1 VSEPVEGSARRL
13 RREGVREGV
22 TVVIASIA
30 AFAAGATALSLL
42 RGAEYEATAVVT
54 GAPAGEPARSPQAA
68 RRALA
73 GTGAG
78 TANARELLDRLEA
91 DGGPGSR
98 LAFTVSADEPA
109 AARRLAQGYA
119 RAWVERLP
127 RRARARAAPAGPA
140 QRDRDVPRD
149 ALIGAALGL
158 LAGVVLAM
166 VREAL
171 DVRRTSSRRVAGRL
185 GLEELGRVPEAPV
198 GLDEAYRVSALE
210 APESGAARAY
220 ADLAARVAEAAEVA
234 AARIILVCGTVAEDQ
249 GERVAAGLAAALSVG
264 GRTVAVVE
272 LDPRRPTLRRQFA
285 LPRRPGAADVARGDS
300 TLDEALTPVQG
311 ASGLFVLTAG
321 AGQAVVD
328 DTGGAPLDALRARFD
343 LVVVSGAP
351 LLRDG
356 EPSGVGADALV
367 LAVRLRRTRH
377 SRRPRLERVLDT
389 LDLPVLGFVLTTS
402 PGAGAPLSAL
412 RA

>member
-1 VSEPVEGSARRL
+1 VERSAEGL
-13 RREGVREGV
+13 RREGLREGV
-22 TVVIASIA
+22 TVVIAAIA

-42 RGAEYEATAVVT
+42 RGPEYEATAVVT

-73 GTGAG
+73 TAGAG
-78 TANARELLDRLEA
+78 KADIRELLDRLEVE
-91 DGGPGSR
+91 GGPGGR

-127 RRARARAAPAGPA
+127 GRSGARAGPAGPA
-140 QRDRDVPRD
+140 RRDRDVPRD

-158 LAGVVLAM
+158 LAGLGLAL

-171 DVRRTSSRRVAGRL
+171 DVRRTSSRRVARRL

-198 GLDEAYRVSALE
+198 GLEEAYRVPALE
-210 APESGAARAY
+210 APEGAAAQAY
-220 ADLAARVAEAAEVA
+220 AALAARVAEQADA
-234 AARIILVCGTVAEDQ
+234 AAAKVILVCGTVAEDH
-249 GERVAAGLAAALSVG
+249 GERVAAGLAAALSDG

-272 LDPRRPTLRRQFA
+272 LDPGRPTLRRQFA
-285 LPRRPGAADVARGDS
+285 LPRRPGAADVARGDR

-311 ASGLFVLTAG
+311 ARGLSVLTAG
-321 AGQAVVD
+321 AGQFVVGEA
-328 DTGGAPLDALRARFD
+328 GGAKLDALRARFD
-343 LVVVSGAP
+343 IVVVSGPP
-351 LLRDG
+351 LLRDDR
-356 EPSGVGADALV
+356 PPVVRADALV
-367 LAVRLRRTRH
+367 LAVGLHRTRH
-377 SRRPRLERVLDT
+377 SRRPRLERVLDA
-389 LDLPVLGFVLTTS
+389 LDMPVLGFVLTTS
-402 PGAGAPLSAL
+402 PGAGAPLSAP